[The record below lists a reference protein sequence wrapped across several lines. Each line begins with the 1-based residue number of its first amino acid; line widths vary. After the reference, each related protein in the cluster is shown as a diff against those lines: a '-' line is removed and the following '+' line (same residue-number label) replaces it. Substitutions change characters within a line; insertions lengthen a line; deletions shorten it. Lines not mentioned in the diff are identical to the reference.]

1 MQYTFERLH
10 ADYIGREAKFR
21 EYVGKIA
28 TRYSEI
34 PDVQAEKFFCK
45 EYNITKSCYHRI
57 LEYAV
62 ITGSVSNNT
71 VDKMENKACLNA
83 RAHSGKDNR
92 VQEHY
97 VQLRKERIE
106 FRKYPF
112 FKRDEKDIATFYA
125 QGQGSAEIAK
135 SYGCT
140 VKQIKLVLYKVCT
153 TKGIISDQL
162 FKMIKNRSL
171 EEAEEEARKKREEQ
185 FKQYE
190 KMRKK

>member
-1 MQYTFERLH
+1 MPYTFERLH